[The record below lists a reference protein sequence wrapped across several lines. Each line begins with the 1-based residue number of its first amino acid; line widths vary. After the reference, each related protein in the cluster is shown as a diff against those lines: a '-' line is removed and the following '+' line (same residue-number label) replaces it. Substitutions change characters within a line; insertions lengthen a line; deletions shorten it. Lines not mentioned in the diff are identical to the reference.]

1 MDIKTK
7 DIHTLIEKCVKHLQ
21 ELGYSD
27 ACISVHQ
34 KRWKDG
40 IIPYMEKCGASSY
53 TPEVGEEYLRWATK
67 DSAPSTKRARKRNIH
82 VLSEYLEKGT
92 IRKRIV
98 HLVNHPLP
106 GAIGQVASEFLDT
119 LRALRRSELT
129 IENHRRMLSYFIAG
143 LELKSVHKVED
154 IKEQYIL
161 DFIDVTP
168 YAKDHHY
175 YTMRLFCRFLYE
187 KRYTGTN
194 LGYVI
199 EHNNFP
205 HHEKLPSVYS
215 AEEVCQVEQSV
226 DQASPVGKRDYAIL
240 LLASR
245 LGLRVSDIAN
255 LTLDNIDWDT
265 NRIILIQAKTGNPI
279 ELPLLPAVGEAIV
292 NYLKYARP
300 VSGLTNIFLT
310 ACAPYR
316 PMNRIGLNGV
326 ISRIM
331 QGSGVDISKR
341 RFGPHSMRHSLAS
354 NLLKNG
360 VSIPII
366 STALGHEST
375 QTTMEYLRI
384 DTANL
389 MKCTIEVPI
398 VNPNFYEQKGG
409 AFYD

>member
-1 MDIKTK
+1 MDKKAK
-7 DIHTLIEKCVKHLQ
+7 DIYCLVEECAKHLQ

-27 ACISVHQ
+27 ACIYEHQ
-34 KRWKDG
+34 KRWKKG
-40 IIPYMEKCGASSY
+40 IIPYMEKSGTTSY
-53 TPEVGEEYLRWATK
+53 TIEVGEEYLQFATK
-67 DSAPSTKRARKRNIH
+67 KIAPSTIRARKRNVHI
-82 VLSEYLEKGT
+82 LSDYLEKGT
-92 IRKRIV
+92 IRKRII
-98 HLVNHPLP
+98 HLIDHPLS
-106 GAIGQVASEFLDT
+106 GKIGQVALEFLDT
-119 LRALRRSELT
+119 LKVLRRSELT
-129 IENHRRMLSYFIAG
+129 IKNHRRMLCYFIAG
-143 LELKSVHKVED
+143 LELKSVHKIED
-154 IKEQYIL
+154 IKEQDIL
-161 DFIDVTP
+161 DFIDSTP

-187 KRYTGTN
+187 KKYTSTN

-199 EHNNFP
+199 ERNNFP
-205 HHEKLPSVYS
+205 HHEKLPSVYN
-215 AEEVCQVEQSV
+215 AEEVCQIEQSV

-245 LGLRVSDIAN
+245 LGLRVSDIAS

-265 NRIILIQAKTGNPI
+265 NRIILLQAKTGSPV
-279 ELPLLPAVGEAIV
+279 ELPLLPVVGEAIV

-300 VSGLTNIFLT
+300 VSALTNIFLT

-316 PMNRIGLNGV
+316 PMNRMGLNGV

-360 VSIPII
+360 ISIPII
-366 STALGHEST
+366 SSALGHEST

-384 DTANL
+384 DTENL
-389 MKCTIEVPI
+389 MKCTLEVPI

-409 AFYD
+409 VFYD

>member
-1 MDIKTK
+1 MDIY
-7 DIHTLIEKCVKHLQ
+7 TLTEECVKHLQ

-40 IIPYMEKCGASSY
+40 IIQYMEKCGASSY
-53 TPEVGEEYLRWATK
+53 SPEIGEEYLRCATK
-67 DSAPSTKRARKRNIH
+67 DSAPSTKRGRRRNIH
-82 VLSEYLEKGT
+82 ILSEYLENGT

-106 GAIGQVASEFLDT
+106 GVIGQVALEFLDA
-119 LRALRRSELT
+119 LRTLRRSELT

-143 LELKSVHKVED
+143 LELKSVNKVDD
-154 IKEQYIL
+154 IKEQDIL

-175 YTMRLFCRFLYE
+175 NTMRLFCRFLYE
-187 KRYTGTN
+187 KKYTSTN

-199 EHNNFP
+199 AHNNFP
-205 HHEKLPSVYS
+205 LHEKLPSVYS
-215 AEEVCQVEQSV
+215 AEEVCQIEQSV

-300 VSGLTNIFLT
+300 VFGLSNIFLT

-354 NLLKNG
+354 KLLKNG
-360 VSIPII
+360 ISIPII
-366 STALGHEST
+366 SSALGHEST

-384 DTANL
+384 DTKNL
-389 MKCTIEVPI
+389 MKCTLEVPI
-398 VNPNFYEQKGG
+398 VNPNFYDQKGG
-409 AFYD
+409 TFYD

>member
-7 DIHTLIEKCVKHLQ
+7 DIYTLTKECVKHLQ
-21 ELGYSD
+21 ELDYSD

-34 KRWKDG
+34 RQWKDG
-40 IIPYMEKCGASSY
+40 IIPFMEHRGVSSY
-53 TPEVGEEYLRWATK
+53 TPEIGEEYLQYATK
-67 DSAPSTKRARKRNIH
+67 NSAPSTKRARKRNIH
-82 VLSEYLEKGT
+82 ILSEYLEKGT

-106 GAIGQVASEFLDT
+106 GGIGQVASEFLDT

-143 LELKSVHKVED
+143 LELKSVNKVED
-154 IKEQYIL
+154 IKEQDVL
-161 DFIDVTP
+161 DFIDITP

-175 YTMRLFCRFLYE
+175 YSMRLFCRFLYE
-187 KRYTGTN
+187 KKYTGTN

-199 EHNNFP
+199 GPNNFP
-205 HHEKLPSVYS
+205 HHEKLPSVYNA
-215 AEEVCQVEQSV
+215 AEVRQIEESV

-245 LGLRVSDIAN
+245 LGLRVSDIGN
-255 LTLDNIDWDT
+255 LTLDNMDWDT
-265 NRIILIQAKTGNPI
+265 NRIILRQAKTGNPI
-279 ELPLLPAVGEAIV
+279 ELPLLPAVGEAMV

-300 VSGLTNIFLT
+300 VSDRPNIFLT

-316 PMNRIGLNGV
+316 PMNRISLNGV

-341 RFGPHSMRHSLAS
+341 KFGPHSMRHSLAS

-360 VSIPII
+360 TSIPVI
-366 STALGHEST
+366 SSALGHEST

-384 DTANL
+384 DIENL
-389 MKCTIEVPI
+389 IKCTLEVPI